1 MGRSSQSI
9 EEWASSAKAVAIA
22 VSWLLL
28 MTGFVLITAD
38 SHKGILDRSKPQLA
52 DGFEPYWTP
61 ITGGLPGSGRH
72 FGVAFGDVNNDGK
85 LDIAVTTSTRI
96 MHVYV
101 GDGLGNFVEEST
113 GLPMAGN
120 ANDVLLADFN
130 NDGNLDL
137 AGDGVYLGNGGDG
150 GSMTWTF
157 DSDPG
162 SWFAATAAD
171 VNLDGNMDIVAG
183 TGSGVRVWTGDGGVG
198 GNVVWTDSSNGL
210 PVGSTFWGTAI
221 GDINHDGKP
230 DIVSA
235 DRSNGVKAWT
245 GNGLTGPAALWTN
258 AYTGLPTSDEY
269 ADVDIGDV
277 NHDGNLDI
285 VSTAHYSGNGVRVWL
300 GDGGVGGS
308 VDWTEGSLG
317 LDTTS
322 AWYLGAKLR
331 DVNNDGNLDI
341 FAAHY
346 QGGGLSAWLGD
357 GGAGGSMDWTEVS
370 TGLPTG
376 NYIDVDAGDYNND
389 GKMDFVVSLNSGV
402 EVWENEQSDFLIDTY
417 VDASVNLP
425 NAFTWADVQFSDVNH
440 DGLLDVGFTSFQGQ
454 GNGIR
459 VFFGDGTGIWTESS
473 NGLPIGGDY
482 SGLRFADLDHNGT
495 IDIVATQD
503 GGGGSNGV
511 HVWSGDGEGNWTEMA
526 SVTTR
531 SGAGLE
537 LADIN
542 NDGNLDVVTGYWSGS
557 WGPFVH
563 LGYGD
568 FTWSANVGP
577 TGETIN
583 VDDVAVADVNHDG
596 KLDIAASSMDGVG
609 VQLWTGDGSGTSG
622 GWERND
628 TGLPTSGVYLGLAFA
643 DVNHDGNPDIT
654 ATGFAGGAEGMYV
667 WLGNGGEGGSMLWTD
682 AGTGLPASGRW
693 GGVEFG
699 DTNLD
704 GDPDLIYA
712 SSSNT
717 GATGIGYMRGN
728 GGDGGVVWSDPG
740 VSGIPT
746 TGRYWGVAF
755 GDMDN
760 DGILDI
766 AVTGIS
772 GVQVYKQGAPPA
784 QPPQVMIS
792 WPDGLQNWTGN
803 TPHTIWWN
811 MTDNSPNDNLLVYV
825 NYSYNAGTSTGTI
838 TGPMIGNP
846 NPNSYGWTTPLIDAS
861 DVMINVTAID
871 PDGYADWD
879 VDPVS
884 DIDSSPPSMILN
896 VPADSATDVAIDQ
909 PIIIQFSESV
919 RRASATSSFS
929 ISPDPGGW
937 FWSWSAT
944 NYPDDNMTGTHNPF
958 AYNQT
963 YDVTIDQ
970 TTFDASSPGN
980 LIESAYA
987 FSFTTES
994 LNVMPS
1000 VRIDA
1005 PVGGESWTGGSN
1017 HAISFAAAD
1026 YEDIPS
1032 NLLVWLNYSLT
1043 CAAPW
1048 IPVAG
1053 PIPGDSSPLG
1063 WTVPLVD
1070 TASACLEIEV
1080 ADTDGGSSWNVSQ
1093 TFEIDSTPP
1102 SVLPATPTNGEQNV
1116 PTNVVLQADWSE
1128 MMNMPITNASFA
1140 LYDNATW
1147 TPVVGMRSWSGTDFL
1162 FNPTFD
1168 LLTDSWYTGN
1178 FTTSAQDDSEPGNTL
1193 ATMYSWSFRTAQAP
1207 DLTPPQ
1213 ITNVTGMPSP
1223 VQVFYGINISADIFD
1238 DSGVSGAWIEITP
1251 PSGPAQAVNFTMRSW
1266 GIRFYYVSTWDLLG
1280 NFDYTIWAVD
1290 VSDNWNFASGQ
1301 FTVEDALP
1309 PTITDLRIVPSA
1321 GELDGYVNVSAIVMD
1336 DYLLSGVWINITD
1349 PNQQTSNYSMVTVT
1363 RHFSNESYFV
1373 LGTYNFTIWANDSS
1387 GNWANESGSFDI
1399 VDSIPPTADAGTNQ
1413 EVTQGEVVHFDGT
1426 GSDDNDRI
1434 ESFEWTFQDGDN
1446 PVIMS
1451 GEQPAHIFNNSG
1463 TVTVTLTVIDAS
1475 GNPNSSTVT
1484 IIVNPR
1490 TPPVTP
1496 PEDVDDYLWVAV
1508 MLIAILA
1515 VLLLSLLYILLK
1527 RRREERKEE
1536 TIRPETDQTKTE
1548 ESDDVET

>member
-1 MGRSSQSI
+1 MGRSSQSKG
-9 EEWASSAKAVAIA
+9 ERASLTKTSAIGAFC
-22 VSWLLL
+22 LLL
-28 MTGFVLITAD
+28 VSGLAIMVADPQEYVLDVPKSQMAD
-38 SHKGILDRSKPQLA
+38 DIQGHWARVNN
-52 DGFEPYWTP
+52 
-61 ITGGLPGSGRH
+61 GLPTAGEYY
-72 FGVAFGDVNNDGK
+72 GVRFGDVNNDGK
-85 LDIAVTTSTRI
+85 LDVAAQRSG
-96 MHVYV
+96 MHVYI
-101 GDGLGNFVEEST
+101 GDGLGNFAEQSN
-113 GLPMAGN
+113 GLPMSGGAT
-120 ANDVLLADFN
+120 DIILADFN
-130 NDGNLDL
+130 NDGNLDI
-137 AGDGVYLGNGGDG
+137 AGLGLYLGNGGQG
-150 GSMTWTF
+150 GVVSWVA
-157 DSDPG
+157 DSSPG
-162 SWFAATAAD
+162 SWNAATAAD
-171 VNLDGNMDIVAG
+171 VNLDGKMDIIAG
-183 TGSGVRVWTGDGGVG
+183 TPSGVGVWTGDGGVS
-198 GNVVWTDSSNGL
+198 GNIVWTDSSVGL
-210 PVGSTFWGTAI
+210 PNLGNYWGAAI
-221 GDINHDGKP
+221 GDIDHDGKP
-230 DIVSA
+230 DIVCA
-235 DRSNGVKAWT
+235 DRFDGIKAWT
-245 GNGLTGPAALWTN
+245 GNGQTGPSSQWTD
-258 AYTGLPTSDEY
+258 AYTGTGLPISNPY
-269 ADVDIGDV
+269 ANVDLGDV
-277 NHDGNLDI
+277 NNDGNLDI
-285 VSTAHYSGNGVRVWL
+285 VSTALYAPGNGVKIWL
-300 GDGGVGGS
+300 GNGGAGS
-308 VDWTEGSLG
+308 SMVWTENSFG
-317 LDTTS
+317 LDTTTDG
-322 AWYLGAKLR
+322 YLGVSLR

-341 FAAHY
+341 FSTHY
-346 QGGGLSAWLGD
+346 QGEGLKVWLGD

-370 TGLPTG
+370 SGLPTG
-376 NYIDVDAGDYNND
+376 SYVDVDAGDYNND
-389 GKMDFVVSLNSGV
+389 GKVDFVVSLNNGV
-402 EVWENEQSDFLIDTY
+402 EVWENERPDFLIDTY

-425 NAFTWADVQFSDVNH
+425 TTNTWADVQFADVNH
-440 DGLLDVGFTSFQGQ
+440 DGFQDVGFTSFQGQ

-459 VFFGDGTGIWTESS
+459 VFFGDGTGIWTEYS
-473 NGLPIGGDY
+473 NGLPIGGDFN
-482 SGLRFADLDHNGT
+482 GLRFADIDHNGT
-495 IDIVATQD
+495 IDLVAAQD
-503 GGGGSNGV
+503 GGGGWNGV
-511 HVWSGDGEGNWTEMA
+511 HAFSGDGNGNWTEMA
-526 SVTTR
+526 LVTTR
-531 SGAGLE
+531 SGSGIE
-537 LADIN
+537 LADMN
-542 NDGNLDVVTGYWSGS
+542 NDGDLDLVTGYWANN
-557 WGPFVH
+557 WGPYVH
-563 LGYGD
+563 LGNGD
-568 FTWSANVGP
+568 FTWSADVGP
-577 TGETIN
+577 GGGMIN
-583 VDDVAVADVNHDG
+583 VNDVAVGDVNHDG
-596 KLDIAASSMDGVG
+596 KLDIAAGAHGSGIQV
-609 VQLWTGDGSGTSG
+609 WTGDGSGTSG

-628 TGLPTSGVYLGLAFA
+628 TGLPISGVYLGLAFE
-643 DVNHDGNPDIT
+643 DVDHDGNLDLT
-654 ATGFAGGAEGMYV
+654 ATGFSVNGMYV
-667 WLGNGGEGGSMLWTD
+667 WKGNGGEGGSMVWTD
-682 AGTGLPASGRW
+682 ASTGLPATGRW

-699 DTNLD
+699 DTNVD
-704 GDPDLIYA
+704 GDSDLVFA
-712 SSSNT
+712 SCLNA
-717 GATGIGYMRGN
+717 GASGLGYYRGN
-728 GGDGGVVWSDPG
+728 GGDGGTVVWSDPG

-746 TGRYWGVAF
+746 TGRHWGVAF

-760 DGILDI
+760 DGIPDI
-766 AVTGIS
+766 ATTGTS
-772 GVQVYKQGAPPA
+772 GVRVYKQGSPPA
-784 QPPQVMIS
+784 QPPQVSIS
-792 WPDGLQNWTGN
+792 WPNGLQNWTGN
-803 TPHTIWWN
+803 TLHTIWWN
-811 MTDNSPNDNLLVYV
+811 MTDNSPNDNLLVYL

-1053 PIPGDSSPLG
+1053 PIPGDSTPLG

-1238 DSGVSGAWIEITP
+1238 DSGVSGAKIEITP

-1266 GIRFYYVSTWDLLG
+1266 GIRFYYVSTWGLLG
-1280 NFDYTIWAVD
+1280 DFDYTIWAVD

-1373 LGTYNFTIWANDSS
+1373 LGTYDFTIWANDSS

-1413 EVTQGEVVHFDGT
+1413 EVTQGDLVHFDGT
-1426 GSDDNDRI
+1426 GSDDNNRI
-1434 ESFEWTFQDGDN
+1434 ASYEWTFQDGSS